1 MVRSRVPRWK
11 KQQMIIVLHRCV
23 PLQAELAT
31 ETEVACWVRLALR
44 IGQGWPCQC
53 S

>member
-1 MVRSRVPRWK
+1 MEDK
-11 KQQMIIVLHRCV
+11 NQQVIIVLHGCV
-23 PLQAELAT
+23 SLQTELAAT
-31 ETEVACWVRLALR
+31 ETELACWVRLALR

>member
-1 MVRSRVPRWK
+1 MEDK
-11 KQQMIIVLHRCV
+11 NQQVIIVLHGCV
-23 PLQAELAT
+23 PLQTELAT
-31 ETEVACWVRLALR
+31 ETEVACVRLALR